1 MFIIVAMRS
10 PDSTTFSAGRLRR
23 PWRDLD
29 SATIR
34 AVAVMC
40 LSVMV
45 IGMSYGVSGH
55 SAGFAWWQLVI
66 IATVVLAGSSEF
78 VFVAVLAAGG
88 APLLGA
94 AAGLLVNTRN
104 LGYGLAVG
112 RHLDRGIP
120 MVVGAHLIND
130 ETAALATAE
139 TDRRR
144 GRAVFF
150 LCGTGILV
158 CWPLGAAL
166 GAALGSLVASPES
179 LGLDAAFPALL
190 AALALPA
197 LRDRATLAA
206 ALIGGAAALAAT
218 PFVPAGLPVLVA
230 LVGVLATVRHRSPT
244 PTTANEDERLQADAS

>member
-1 MFIIVAMRS
+1 MVFILVDMRS
-10 PDSTTFSAGRLRR
+10 PDRTLAVRA

-29 SATIR
+29 GATIR
-34 AVAVMC
+34 TVAVMC

-55 SAGFAWWQLVI
+55 GAGLSWWQLTI
-66 IATVVLAGSSEF
+66 IAVVVLAGSSEF

-112 RHLDRGIP
+112 RHLDRGPSMLI
-120 MVVGAHLIND
+120 GAHLIND
-130 ETAALATAE
+130 ETAALTAPE

-144 GRAVFF
+144 ARAVFF
-150 LCGTGILV
+150 VCGVGILA
-158 CWPLGAAL
+158 CWPAGAAL
-166 GAALGSLVASPES
+166 GALLGSMVADPDV

-190 AALALPA
+190 AALAIPA
-197 LRDRATLAA
+197 LREKSTATA
-206 ALIGGAAALAAT
+206 ALIGTGAALAAV
-218 PFVPAGLPVLVA
+218 PFVPPGVPVLIA
-230 LVGVLATVRHRSPT
+230 LVGVLLTVRMGNAHRSS
-244 PTTANEDERLQADAS
+244 DEKVEEEIG